1 MRQVVMIAAVASNG
15 VIGDNGKL
23 PWHLPEDL
31 KLFKDLT
38 MDCPLVVGRKTFES
52 MPKSVWKTRT
62 PFVLTSKSQIEH
74 QGSIVIGSD
83 LATLVDAATRY
94 SPSGTAF
101 IAGGSSLFEAAMGV
115 NCLPLADMLII

>member
-1 MRQVVMIAAVASNG
+1 
-15 VIGDNGKL
+15 
-23 PWHLPEDL
+23 
-31 KLFKDLT
+31 DLT

-115 NCLPLADMLII
+115 NCLPLADMLIITHVKGEYEGDTKVDLDFQHFERRGT